1 MGTTTLSFMG
11 MKHLYV
17 CGIAQSAFFFYG
29 NESPLCLWDCP
40 VSRLDGWFGK
50 EEMGRAAWVYLTP
63 MARRWVDTL
72 HTLWIHVLLTY
83 MYLSFG
89 LPAPIF
95 PTLPGSL
102 ACWLACFHK
111 HTHTQHHGASLL
123 GSGGRSSSMS
133 GRQRQAATRLKPT
146 RVR

>member
-1 MGTTTLSFMG
+1 MFVGLPCHVADGHYNTFFYGYEVPLCLWDCPVSM
-11 MKHLYV
+11 
-17 CGIAQSAFFFYG
+17 FFYG

-72 HTLWIHVLLTY
+72 HTLWIHVLHTY

-89 LPAPIF
+89 LPALIF
-95 PTLPGSL
+95 HTIPGSL

-111 HTHTQHHGASLL
+111 HTHTTPWCLTPWVGW
-123 GSGGRSSSMS
+123 
-133 GRQRQAATRLKPT
+133 T
-146 RVR
+146 V